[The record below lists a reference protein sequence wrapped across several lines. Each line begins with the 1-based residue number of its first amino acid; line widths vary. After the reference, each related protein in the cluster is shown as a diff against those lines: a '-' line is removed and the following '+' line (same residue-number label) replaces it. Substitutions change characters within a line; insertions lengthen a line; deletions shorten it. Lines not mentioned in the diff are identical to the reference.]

1 MVQRNSK
8 PKMMPLLTRKVL
20 REANSNPHVATKA
33 NLQKTDFK
41 TDTALREQRS
51 GERKVKRSTQKYI
64 PSSQTLRCEYNAL
77 VFVFQQMGL
86 ETL

>member
-1 MVQRNSK
+1 
-8 PKMMPLLTRKVL
+8 MMPLLTRKVL

-41 TDTALREQRS
+41 TDTALREQ
-51 GERKVKRSTQKYI
+51 VKRSTQKYI
-64 PSSQTLRCEYNAL
+64 PSRQTLRCEYNAL

>member
-1 MVQRNSK
+1 
-8 PKMMPLLTRKVL
+8 MMPLLTRKVL

-41 TDTALREQRS
+41 DTALREQRS
-51 GERKVKRSTQKYI
+51 GERKMKRSTQKYI